1 MCSPL
6 VIFLRSDYV
15 VLQDVNFSPLLLQG
29 SCFKTLPDLFSL
41 EWNAKHDVSFGTQS
55 PRNRDNTFPGSAS
68 GNLIWK
74 KNNPKTDEFCKTDFL
89 CERIHYANWQS
100 DSVWG
105 VTQESIGFGLLRSAI
120 G

>member
-55 PRNRDNTFPGSAS
+55 PRNRHNTFPGSAS

-74 KNNPKTDEFCKTDFL
+74 NIILKLTSFVTDFL
-89 CERIHYANWQS
+89 CERIPYSNWQS